1 MRQLPRRSG
10 ADLRG
15 CKFVGWCG
23 GIIIIND
30 AKSTDS
36 DDDDSSYAT
45 ESDEENSLDNADNN
59 DYNHYA
65 ATSFTTLKMM
75 MLSPLAAA
83 PNNKNDLDNPRDNNH
98 NQPKNDLNNR
108 MDNDHNQPEN
118 EDNKNNIIIN
128 ENNNDMANIPLE
140 IKNANNIE
148 DQMDQ

>member
-1 MRQLPRRSG
+1 
-10 ADLRG
+10 
-15 CKFVGWCG
+15 
-23 GIIIIND
+23 
-30 AKSTDS
+30 
-36 DDDDSSYAT
+36 
-45 ESDEENSLDNADNN
+45 
-59 DYNHYA
+59 
-65 ATSFTTLKMM
+65 MM
-75 MLSPLAAA
+75 MAVPSQQRPTTKMTLTILSHGTTI
-83 PNNKNDLDNPRDNNH
+83 D